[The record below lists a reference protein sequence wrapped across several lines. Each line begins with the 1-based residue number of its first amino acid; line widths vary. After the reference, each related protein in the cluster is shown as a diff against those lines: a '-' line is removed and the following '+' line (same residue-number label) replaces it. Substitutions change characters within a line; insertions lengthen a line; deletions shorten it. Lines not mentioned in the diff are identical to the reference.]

1 MRFAT
6 KLVHGHSYFDEKTGA
21 FIPPIYQT
29 AMFEQPERAT
39 GETRLTDRGTELKY
53 SREENPT
60 VRSLERALAAAEGA
74 DDSLAFSSGMA
85 AISTAYLA
93 LLRSGARIVVTMEGY
108 GTTIQLASDL
118 GKFGVKSVKVW
129 PAAEAFIE
137 EVGGGDVVLIE
148 TVTNPTLR
156 VVDVPEIAKRCR
168 EVGATLIVDNTFASP
183 VVFKPIRA
191 GAHMVVESLTKYIAG
206 HNDVLG
212 GCIAGPNG
220 SIRELW
226 EWRRKLGTVMNPFEA
241 FLVLRSLKTLEIRYE
256 RVSRTALELAEF
268 LEDHPKVVEVLYP
281 GLSSSPYK
289 SIADRIFERRLYG
302 GVLSFKVKGGR
313 NEALQVLRR
322 VRVIRPAPSLGGTE
336 SLLTY
341 PVISAAKMMPEEDRV
356 KLGIADNLLR
366 LSVGLEDPEDLKE
379 DLSSALE

>member
-137 EVGGGDVVLIE
+137 EVRGGDVVLIE

-156 VVDVPEIAKRCR
+156 VVDVPEVAKRCR

-241 FLVLRSLKTLEIRYE
+241 FLVLRGLKTLEIRYE

>member
-1 MRFAT
+1 
-6 KLVHGHSYFDEKTGA
+6 
-21 FIPPIYQT
+21 
-29 AMFEQPERAT
+29 
-39 GETRLTDRGTELKY
+39 
-53 SREENPT
+53 
-60 VRSLERALAAAEGA
+60 
-74 DDSLAFSSGMA
+74 
-85 AISTAYLA
+85 
-93 LLRSGARIVVTMEGY
+93 
-108 GTTIQLASDL
+108 
-118 GKFGVKSVKVW
+118 
-129 PAAEAFIE
+129 
-137 EVGGGDVVLIE
+137 
-148 TVTNPTLR
+148 
-156 VVDVPEIAKRCR
+156 
-168 EVGATLIVDNTFASP
+168 
-183 VVFKPIRA
+183 
-191 GAHMVVESLTKYIAG
+191 
-206 HNDVLG
+206 
-212 GCIAGPNG
+212 
-220 SIRELW
+220 ELW

-241 FLVLRSLKTLEIRYE
+241 FLVLRGLKTLEIRYE

>member
-6 KLVHGHSYFDEKTGA
+6 ELVHGHGYFDEKTGA

-137 EVGGGDVVLIE
+137 EVRGGDVVLIE

-168 EVGATLIVDNTFASP
+168 EEGATLIVDNTFASP

-220 SIRELW
+220 SIKELW

-241 FLVLRSLKTLEIRYE
+241 FLVLRGLKTLEIRYE

-302 GVLSFKVKGGR
+302 GVLSFKVKGGK

-322 VRVIRPAPSLGGTE
+322 VRVIRPAPSLGGAE

-356 KLGIADNLLR
+356 KLGITDNLLR

>member
-6 KLVHGHSYFDEKTGA
+6 ELVHGHGYFDEKTGA

-137 EVGGGDVVLIE
+137 EVRGGDVVLIE

-220 SIRELW
+220 SIKELW

-241 FLVLRSLKTLEIRYE
+241 FLVLRGLKTLEIRYE

-302 GVLSFKVKGGR
+302 GVLSFKVKGGK

-322 VRVIRPAPSLGGTE
+322 VRVIRPAPSLGGAE

-356 KLGIADNLLR
+356 KLGITDNLLR